1 MRSTFELLKVDIS
14 SLVTVGNS
22 LYIFSFVV
30 VGISFVPLY
39 TIFLPIMAIFLFLF
53 CFSFQNRSCL
63 LSIENYETDVG
74 F

>member
-14 SLVTVGNS
+14 SLVMVGNS
-22 LYIFSFVV
+22 LNIFSLVV

-53 CFSFQNRSCL
+53 LTLFPIPFMSSQ
-63 LSIENYETDVG
+63 Y
-74 F
+74 